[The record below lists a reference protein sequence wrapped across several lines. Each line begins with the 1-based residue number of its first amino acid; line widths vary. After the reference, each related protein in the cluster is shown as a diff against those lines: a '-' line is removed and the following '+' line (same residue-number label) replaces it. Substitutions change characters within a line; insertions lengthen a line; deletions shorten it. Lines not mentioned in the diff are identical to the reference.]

1 MILWYR
7 LLFLCIFDKFMFILL
22 SFRHFFVHFVCQNPT
37 NKKKQTDSFQICL
50 RTFGS
55 KFLFLCQQYKKLRDF
70 FHRFYCHFNS
80 SLQNNFFTLRRTKV
94 IAKPTAPLLRSSRIR
109 PIRNFAHM
117 LRYSCR
123 YIRQIDAVLCAG
135 T

>member
-70 FHRFYCHFNS
+70 FHRFYTTVFIPSVKIVTACAQIRTRNAHKGKSCAVCSASYRLDMRFNVQ
-80 SLQNNFFTLRRTKV
+80 LFHTCL
-94 IAKPTAPLLRSSRIR
+94 
-109 PIRNFAHM
+109 
-117 LRYSCR
+117 
-123 YIRQIDAVLCAG
+123 YIFY
-135 T
+135 